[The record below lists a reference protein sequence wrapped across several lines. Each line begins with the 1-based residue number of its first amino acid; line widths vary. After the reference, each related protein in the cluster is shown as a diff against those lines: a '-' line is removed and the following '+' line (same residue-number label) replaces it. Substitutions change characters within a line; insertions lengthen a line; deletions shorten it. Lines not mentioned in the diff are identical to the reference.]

1 MAAPDERS
9 DAAASVAHA
18 PGGSPGPAGA
28 PAKGAAVGGVE
39 LRARQPKAIQ
49 HALHVLEEVA
59 RIGPGVTAQQVS
71 RSLGMPRATAYRLL
85 NLLVQEEYLV
95 RLPDLSGFALGS
107 KVTQLATLVPTPPPP
122 RAVRRVVEELRGSV
136 RAGVHLVRYDGGI
149 LHIVDADPDFPFSD
163 EVRISRDPHVSALG
177 ALLLDPSRDHARM
190 DSPIDR
196 GRACLAVPIRDDRG
210 TLVAGLAL
218 ASTPARL
225 ADPGPARA
233 TLVDAAARLEPL
245 LA

>member
-1 MAAPDERS
+1 M
-9 DAAASVAHA
+9 
-18 PGGSPGPAGA
+18 
-28 PAKGAAVGGVE
+28 E

-59 RIGPGVTAQQVS
+59 RLGPGVTAQQVS
-71 RSLGMPRATAYRLL
+71 TSLGMPRATAYRLL

-107 KVTQLATLVPTPPPP
+107 KVTQLATLVPTAPPP
-122 RAVRRVVEELRGSV
+122 RAVRQVVDDLRGRV

-149 LHIVDADPDFPFSD
+149 LQIVDADPDFALSD

-177 ALLLDPSRDHARM
+177 GLLLDASAAFVSM
-190 DSPIDR
+190 TSPIVP

-210 TLVAGLAL
+210 ALVAGIAL
-218 ASTPARL
+218 ATTPARAASPEPLL
-225 ADPGPARA
+225 AVLRE
-233 TLVDAAARLEPL
+233 AAARLEPL